1 MIADDPVILVV
12 DVEST
17 CWQGQPPPGEQSEI
31 IEIGICAL
39 DSASG
44 ELLEQESILVR
55 PERSKVS
62 PFCTELTTLTQEM
75 VDAGIWFAEACE
87 RLRTHYRGPERT
99 WASWGDY
106 DRKMFEAQCA
116 QRGIPYPFSAEH
128 INSKKRFAAAY
139 RLKRPEGMAGALKH
153 LCWPLQGTHHRG
165 EDDAVNIA
173 RILGHLLVSGE

>member
-1 MIADDPVILVV
+1 MILVV

-31 IEIGICAL
+31 IEIGICTL
-39 DSASG
+39 DSRTG
-44 ELLEQESILVR
+44 ELLERESLLVR

-75 VDAGIWFAEACE
+75 VDGGIWFADACG
-87 RLRTHYRGPERT
+87 RLRDHYRGPKRT

-106 DRKMFEAQCA
+106 DRKMFVAQCA
-116 QRGIPYPFSAEH
+116 QRGIPYPFSESH
-128 INSKKRFAAAY
+128 INAKTRFAEAR
-139 RLKRPEGMAGALKH
+139 RLGRPVGMAGALK
-153 LCWPLQGTHHRG
+153 LLGWSLEGTHHRG
-165 EDDAVNIA
+165 GDDAANIA